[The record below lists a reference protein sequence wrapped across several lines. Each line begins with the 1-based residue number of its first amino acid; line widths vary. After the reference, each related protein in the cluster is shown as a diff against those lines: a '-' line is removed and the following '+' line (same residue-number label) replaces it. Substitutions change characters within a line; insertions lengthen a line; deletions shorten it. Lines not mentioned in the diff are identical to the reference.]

1 MKKIVLQLSLFSI
14 VAGTLLPGTILIGW
28 KKNTEND
35 LAGYKVY
42 WGTQPGRYS
51 DVKNVGLDTSWTVSH
66 LQSGNYFFSVTA
78 YDTIGNES
86 KNSAELKIFIET
98 GEEFISNT
106 AKTSY
111 YNFPNPFNPGIEK
124 TSFRYFLNTD
134 KIVTIDIYDV
144 NENLVR
150 NLLPPTLKSAG
161 EHTEDIWD
169 GTSNFGL
176 FMPNGVYYAI
186 IKFEFKKKVITIGIV
201 R

>member
-14 VAGTLLPGTILIGW
+14 VAGTLLPGTVLIGW
-28 KKNTEND
+28 KKNTEID
-35 LAGYKVY
+35 LAGYKIY

-51 DVKNVGLDTSWTVSH
+51 EVKNVGLDTSWTVSH
-66 LQSGNYFFSVTA
+66 LRSGNYFFSVTA

-86 KNSAELKIFIET
+86 ENSAELKIFIEA
-98 GEEFISNT
+98 GEEFISN
-106 AKTSY
+106 ADETSY
-111 YNFPNPFNPGIEK
+111 YNFPNPFNPSIEK

-134 KIVTIDIYDV
+134 KIVTIDIYDI
-144 NENLVR
+144 NENLIS

-161 EHTEDIWD
+161 EHTEDNWD
-169 GTSNFGL
+169 GKSNSGL

-186 IKFEFKKKVITIGIV
+186 IKFEFEKKVITIGIV